1 MVEKGGEVTMCEV
14 LERVEAKWRAEGR
27 FTMLIELVSDGA
39 ITIQKVAETADM
51 DEPAF
56 RKNER
61 TVKMP

>member
-1 MVEKGGEVTMCEV
+1 MV
-14 LERVEAKWRAEGR
+14 
-27 FTMLIELVSDGA
+27 IELVSDGA

-51 DEPAF
+51 DESAF

>member
-1 MVEKGGEVTMCEV
+1 
-14 LERVEAKWRAEGR
+14 
-27 FTMLIELVSDGA
+27 MLIELVSDGA